1 MALIPIGLNTLVWI
15 IIAITAIKLV
25 TIAIKPTAWLKV
37 TDTIYGNSLVS
48 TIVFAILAYLTLDI
62 LLDAGI
68 TYVQIVATTLFI
80 VFLIGIS
87 FDAYSNEMLAMSRK
101 LLKDKNI
108 WKKAWFPVLIWVILF
123 VLAIREIL

>member
-1 MALIPIGLNTLVWI
+1 MALIPIGLNTLAWVI
-15 IIAITAIKLV
+15 IIISVIKLI

-37 TDTIYGNSLVS
+37 TEKIYGNSLVS

-80 VFLIGIS
+80 VFLMGIS
-87 FDAYSNEMLAMSRK
+87 FAAYSNEMLAMSRK
-101 LLKDKNI
+101 ALKSKNI
-108 WKKAWFPVLIWVILF
+108 WKKAWFPTLIWVVLF
-123 VLAIREIL
+123 VLAIREML